1 MGFLA
6 TLDQKKSFFFDR
18 ETPPKAPRKNIL
30 RNQKYFSET
39 SKIQIDANLAK
50 MTVMAPE
57 REVQE
62 AFQVLEPIVDDEGG
76 IKAIDVV
83 KDLVK
88 WMENA
93 KSFDTRIVYLC
104 VVNQTGSKEI
114 LENFLKSGGW
124 AQVAKWLTLF
134 TEKNQF
140 AGVREILKCLQ
151 KLPVTVDTLKLK
163 VPEGSEVPGKMV
175 RKLRKNEDQKIKEL
189 STSIFKSWTTLLEQD
204 NAKKEAKK
212 AKKREL
218 EKAEKKAKGP
228 QLADNLMTNMFEADK
243 VDRQAAK
250 DEKKRK
256 KDAKKRKL
264 QEKKQASHDLVSN
277 IL

>member
-1 MGFLA
+1 MIFLR
-6 TLDQKKSFFFDR
+6 FENNYWYR
-18 ETPPKAPRKNIL
+18 
-30 RNQKYFSET
+30 
-39 SKIQIDANLAK
+39 
-50 MTVMAPE
+50 
-57 REVQE
+57 
-62 AFQVLEPIVDDEGG
+62 
-76 IKAIDVV
+76 
-83 KDLVK
+83 

-114 LENFLKSGGW
+114 LENFLKTGGW
-124 AQVAKWLTLF
+124 AQIAKWLTLF

-228 QLADNLMTNMFEADK
+228 QCTLISNLMGQHRS
-243 VDRQAAK
+243 DRYSSR
-250 DEKKRK
+250 DCTLDFCDSFILELIIFTRLVLHL
-256 KDAKKRKL
+256 DAY
-264 QEKKQASHDLVSN
+264 AF
-277 IL
+277 